1 MEFLKK
7 RLPALLLAMLM
18 LLSACG
24 KKDDEDESE
33 EEEFF
38 VGDQVVQQTSA
49 EDSIFSLNFDTDGG
63 LNPLNAASSNNMLFW
78 SLMYDSVYVVENDFS
93 VTSEIVKEYESSDYE
108 WWVFDIYDNI
118 TFHDGTPLT
127 SKDIVYYINRA
138 RQYPYYSS
146 RLSCIYGISAMG
158 SDCFAISLDAPNSQ
172 LPSHLNIPIVK
183 EGTFGDDVPVGSGPY
198 MLAEEGDRLVAY
210 EGYRHYDTLPV
221 DTIYLKD
228 YMDAAA
234 KISAFEAS
242 RIDVVTN
249 DPTGVYNLGYGSSNE
264 IRYFETSNMHY
275 IGFNMQGRY
284 FSNSLA
290 RAAVGAAVD
299 RNGIVKRYMDTCA
312 VPAALPVH
320 PASPL
325 YDEDYAAQFVF
336 DLEKSAALFD
346 SFGIK
351 DYDEDGVLE
360 ILITGIVVEIDINF
374 IVNTDSTVK
383 LEGAREIAEA
393 LNSLGIKTTLHELKW
408 EDYVEALEKGEY
420 DMYYG
425 EVKMN
430 PDWNL
435 GYLFE
440 PYTVTRDPEDMDK
453 GMNYANCFDEQF
465 KTLYDAYLAAPE
477 DARSLAFSSACQY
490 VMENSAIIPICFE
503 RQEMLTHRGV
513 ISGANPT
520 QYDIFNR
527 FYNWTIN
534 LE

>member
-7 RLPALLLAMLM
+7 RLPALLLAMLT

-24 KKDDEDESE
+24 KNDDEAERE
-33 EEEFF
+33 EEEYF

-49 EDSIFSLNFDTDGG
+49 EDSVFSVNYDPEGG
-63 LNPLNAASSNNMLFW
+63 LNPISAASSNNMLFW
-78 SLMYDSVYVVENDFS
+78 SLMYDSVFVVENDFS
-93 VTSEIVKEYESSDYE
+93 VTSEIVKEYESTDYE

-118 TFHDGTPLT
+118 TFSDGTPLT
-127 SKDIVYYINRA
+127 AKDIVYSINRA

-183 EGTFGDDVPVGSGPY
+183 EGTFGDDVPIGSGPY
-198 MLAEEGDRLVAY
+198 MLAEEGDRLIAY
-210 EGYRHYDTLPV
+210 EGYRHYDSLPV
-221 DTIYLKD
+221 DTVYLKD
-228 YMDAAA
+228 YMDAAE

-264 IRYFETSNMHY
+264 IRYFETGNMHY

-290 RAAVGAAVD
+290 RAAVAAAVD
-299 RNGIVKRYMDTCA
+299 RNGIVERYMDTCA

-320 PASPL
+320 PVSPL
-325 YDEDYAAQFVF
+325 YDEDYAAQFGF
-336 DLEKSAALFD
+336 DLEKSAALFEN
-346 SFGIK
+346 FGIK

-383 LEGAREIAEA
+383 LEAAREIAEA

-408 EDYVEALEKGEY
+408 EDYVEALEEGEY

-430 PDWNL
+430 PDWDL

-440 PYTVTRDPEDMDK
+440 PYTVTRDPDDMDK
-453 GMNYANCFDEQF
+453 GMNYANCFDEQY
-465 KTLYDAYLAAPE
+465 TALYDAYLASPE
-477 DARSLAFSSACQY
+477 DARSLAFSTVCQY
-490 VMENSAIIPICFE
+490 VMENMAIVPVCFE
-503 RQEMLTHRGV
+503 RQQMLTHRGV
-513 ISGANPT
+513 ISGADAT

-527 FYNWTIN
+527 FYNWTITF
-534 LE
+534 E